1 MTFAFTPAQGWDYL
15 FGALV
20 IVSALGGF
28 VSACALGK
36 NLYDYFVDS
45 SDDSAIG
52 AVRLFAIASGV
63 CLVLLL
69 LSAFM
74 IGAIDSGG
82 GSR

>member
-1 MTFAFTPAQGWDYL
+1 MFALVAKGWDYL
-15 FGALV
+15 FGTLAV
-20 IVSALGGF
+20 VSALGGF
-28 VSACALGK
+28 ASVCAFGV
-36 NLYDYFVDS
+36 NLYDHFVDS